1 MSTSHQPVSEHLLIE
16 AMQLL
21 LEEKQ
26 TSLSVMRTG
35 IFILLAQLVFLCVL
49 IATSQFYETLQVVH
63 MIIPFYVLNIALLF
77 LAGYLIV
84 HSLLR
89 IRHYDSLI
97 LRLKKKHSWLS
108 EFMD

>member
-1 MSTSHQPVSEHLLIE
+1 MSTKDHLDTGHMLIE
-16 AMQLL
+16 AIQLL

-35 IFILLAQLVFLCVL
+35 IFILLAQLVVICVL
-49 IATSQFYETLQVVH
+49 IATSQFYKALQVVH
-63 MIIPFYVLNIALLF
+63 MIVPFYILNIALLF

-89 IRHYDSLI
+89 IRHHDSLI
-97 LRLKKKHSWLS
+97 LRLKKKHGWLA
-108 EFMD
+108 ELMD